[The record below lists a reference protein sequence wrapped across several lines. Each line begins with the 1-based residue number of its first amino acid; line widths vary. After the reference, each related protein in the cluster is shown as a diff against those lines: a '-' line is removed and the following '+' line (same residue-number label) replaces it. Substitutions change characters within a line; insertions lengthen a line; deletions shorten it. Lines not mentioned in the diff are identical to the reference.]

1 MKEGNRYTFAKSGVE
16 FIVCSVNGNIIKCQE
31 VENGVTVSKI
41 FVMPRYELQDKLKK
55 KLVSIVS

>member
-16 FIVCSVNGNIIKCQE
+16 FIVYAVDGNTLKCQE
-31 VENGVTVSKI
+31 VEKGITVSKI

-55 KLVSIVS
+55 KLVSLVA